1 MCGIAG
7 VITWV
12 GLAWSGE
19 ALDAML
25 QTMRLR
31 GPDHQGHR
39 RIGGADL
46 GSCRLAIQ
54 DLSPAGHQPMLNETG
69 TVAVV
74 FNGEI
79 YNAPDLRAQ
88 LVSAGHRFIG
98 HSDTE
103 VLVHGYEE
111 WGIDGLHERC
121 DGMWAFALWDQSRHV
136 AYLSRDR
143 CGEKPLFYSHRDGE
157 LWFGSTIGSMLASR
171 GRSGVPAYRP
181 EIVLE
186 YLACGYVPPD
196 RCVFEGIEKLPPA
209 CYLEATVNG
218 LTCRRYWHL
227 RYDARDDADLATL
240 EEQLDAL
247 LDRAVAQCLIADV
260 PLGAF
265 LSGGTDSSL
274 VVAMMARHQ
283 RRPRTFT
290 MRVPGTE
297 RDEGHYA
304 RAVAER
310 YQTEHVEIPLGSE
323 CVDALPELAMA
334 FGEPFADSSCIPAY
348 FVSREIRTHV
358 TVVLGGDG
366 GDEGFGGYRGVPYL
380 ESLERL
386 HRSGAAAL
394 HWPRSQGWAQG
405 WPASRLLEWVDGR
418 SGAIARGVRAT
429 AYASDFSVYL
439 RNLCLLGP
447 AQAAGLIGPALSD
460 ATFEDWCR
468 PFAAAFDADTG
479 SPLPRHWYQ
488 RGLAAGL
495 HAQLAGDFLVKI
507 DTTTMGHS
515 VEARSPFLSRAV
527 LEFAARLPASAIA
540 NREGDK
546 VLLKRLARRLVPVEC
561 VDRLKSG
568 FSVPLERWIAGP
580 WGRLSRELLS
590 DSLAVR
596 EGLLA
601 ARGVDRLLRRAPV
614 FEYRWASIVFSVL
627 MLELWLRLVAKRTD
641 SVDTLRDAIA
651 RPVAAA
657 SAAAAT
663 ASAAASAVSATA
675 SASASASASE
685 MPQGVPA

>member
-12 GLAWSGE
+12 GLAWSAE
-19 ALDAML
+19 AIDAML
-25 QTMRLR
+25 RTMIKR

-54 DLSPAGHQPMLNETG
+54 DLSPAGHQPMVNETG

-88 LVSAGHRFIG
+88 LVAHGHRFVG

-103 VLVHGYEE
+103 VLVHGYEQ

-121 DGMWAFALWDQSRHV
+121 DGMWAFALWDETKRV
-136 AYLSRDR
+136 AFLSRDR
-143 CGEKPLFYSHRDGE
+143 CGEKPLFYSRRDGE
-157 LWFGSTIGSMLASR
+157 LWFGSTIASMLAAR
-171 GRSGVPAYRP
+171 GQSHVPDYRADV
-181 EIVLE
+181 VLE

-196 RCVFEGIEKLPPA
+196 RCIFDGINKLPPA
-209 CYLEATVNG
+209 CYLEASASGTV
-218 LTCRRYWHL
+218 CRRYWRL
-227 RYDARDDADLATL
+227 RYEAEEQDLATL
-240 EEQLDAL
+240 ERQLEAL
-247 LDRAVAQCLIADV
+247 LDRAVEQCLIADV

-283 RRPRTFT
+283 RRPKTFT

-310 YQTEHVEIPLGSE
+310 YQTEHVEIPLGSD
-323 CVDALPELAMA
+323 CVEALPELAELL
-334 FGEPFADSSCIPAY
+334 GEPFADSSCIPAY
-348 FVSREIRTHV
+348 FVSREIRKHV

-380 ESLERL
+380 VSLERL

-394 HWPRSQGWAQG
+394 HWGTAP
-405 WPASRLLEWVDGR
+405 RLLQWVDGR
-418 SGAIARGVRAT
+418 SGPIARGLRAT

-447 AQAAGLIGPALSD
+447 AQAEGLIGPALRD
-460 ATFEDWCR
+460 ATFDDWCR
-468 PFAAAFDADTG
+468 PFAAAFDTDTG
-479 SPLPRHWYQ
+479 LPLPRHWYQ

-495 HAQLAGDFLVKI
+495 HATLAGDFLVKI

-515 VEARSPFLSRAV
+515 VEARSPFLSRNV
-527 LEFAARLPASAIA
+527 LEFAARLPAAAIA

-546 VLLKRLARRLVPVEC
+546 VLLKRLARRLVPPMC

-568 FSVPLERWIAGP
+568 FSVPLERWIEGP
-580 WGRLSRELLS
+580 WRRLSRELLS
-590 DSLAVR
+590 ESESIAVR
-596 EGLLA
+596 EGLLSR
-601 ARGVDRLLRRAPV
+601 RGVELLLRRATL
-614 FEYRWASIVFSVL
+614 FEYRWSSIVFAVL
-627 MLELWLRLVAKRTD
+627 MLELWLRLVAKRVD
-641 SVDTLRDAIA
+641 SVDALRERIVQHAQEAIA
-651 RPVAAA
+651 
-657 SAAAAT
+657 
-663 ASAAASAVSATA
+663 
-675 SASASASASE
+675 
-685 MPQGVPA
+685 

>member
-19 ALDAML
+19 VLEAML
-25 QTMRLR
+25 QTMTRR

-54 DLSPAGHQPMLNETG
+54 DLSPAGHQPIVNETG
-69 TVAVV
+69 SVAVV

-79 YNAPDLRAQ
+79 YNAPALRAQ
-88 LVSAGHRFIG
+88 LIAAGHRFRG

-121 DGMWAFALWDQSRHV
+121 DGMWAFALWDQLRRV

-143 CGEKPLFYSHRDGE
+143 CGEKPLFYLRRDGE
-157 LWFGSTIGSMLASR
+157 LWFGSTLAALFAAL
-171 GRSGVPAYRP
+171 GHVPAYRP
-181 EIVLE
+181 EVVLE

-196 RCVFEGIEKLPPA
+196 RCVFDGIEKLPPA
-209 CYLEATVNG
+209 CYLEASANG
-218 LTCRRYWHL
+218 VTCRRYWRLQYEAHEE
-227 RYDARDDADLATL
+227 DAATL
-240 EEQLDAL
+240 EQQLEAL
-247 LDRAVAQCLIADV
+247 LDRAVGQCLISDV

-297 RDEGHYA
+297 RDEGDYA

-310 YQTEHVEIPLGSE
+310 YGTEHVEIPLGSD
-323 CVDALPELAMA
+323 CVDALPELVEL

-348 FVSREIRTHV
+348 FVSREIRKHV

-380 ESLERL
+380 VSLERL
-386 HRSGAAAL
+386 HRSGAAGL
-394 HWPRSQGWAQG
+394 HAPGLRWAA
-405 WPASRLLEWVDGR
+405 PRLLALVDGR
-418 SGAIARGVRAT
+418 GGPVARGLRAA
-429 AYASDFSVYL
+429 AYASSFSVYL
-439 RNLCLLGP
+439 RNLCQLGP
-447 AQAAGLIGPALSD
+447 TQARALVGPALRD
-460 ATFEDWCR
+460 GTFDDWCR
-468 PFAAAFDADTG
+468 PFGAGFEDG
-479 SPLPRHWYQ
+479 GPPRWYQ
-488 RGLAAGL
+488 RGLAAGVQ
-495 HAQLAGDFLVKI
+495 ATLAGDFLVKI

-527 LEFAARLPASAIA
+527 LEFAARLPAWAIA
-540 NREGDK
+540 DRHGDK
-546 VLLKRLARRLVPVEC
+546 VLLKRLARRLVPPSC
-561 VDRLKSG
+561 VDRRKAG
-568 FSVPLERWIAGP
+568 FSVPLERWIEGP
-580 WGRLSRELLS
+580 WQRLSRELLS

-596 EGLLA
+596 EGLLS
-601 ARGVDRLLRRAPV
+601 ARGVALLLRRSSR
-614 FEYRWASIVFSVL
+614 FEYRWATIVYSVL

-641 SVDTLRDAIA
+641 SVSGLRETIA
-651 RPVAAA
+651 RRARGAAA
-657 SAAAAT
+657 LSSHA
-663 ASAAASAVSATA
+663 
-675 SASASASASE
+675 
-685 MPQGVPA
+685 QPAREVLA